1 MNKIL
6 NSSTL
11 QYLENR
17 LLDELSKN
25 PFFQQKRI
33 MNSPRAMGDT
43 VQEVIGELLPKCL
56 PDGVI
61 SEFSADFARR
71 AMADLAFTDVDNNY
85 YLIDVKTH
93 NTTTQFNMPN
103 LTSVHRLSRFY
114 EDDRNYFIVLLVE
127 YAVENG
133 TLSFSAVRFV
143 PIEHLKWSCLTIGA
157 LGWGQIQIA
166 NASIIHIARTAT
178 RKEWML
184 SLCDELDVFY
194 PKEISKIEDRLDYFR
209 TVRAFWESK

>member
-1 MNKIL
+1 MNKVL
-6 NSSTL
+6 NSQTL
-11 QYLENR
+11 QYLENK
-17 LLDELSKN
+17 LLEALSIN
-25 PFFQQKRI
+25 PFFQQKRV
-33 MNSPRAMGDT
+33 MNSPRAMGDA
-43 VQEVIGELLPKCL
+43 VQDIIGELLPKCIPEGIL
-56 PDGVI
+56 

-127 YAVENG
+127 YAIEDG
-133 TLSFSAVRFV
+133 ALKFTHIRFV
-143 PIEHLKWSCLTIGA
+143 PIEHLQWSCLTIGA

-166 NASIIHIARTAT
+166 NASIIHIDRNAS
-178 RKEWML
+178 RKAWML
-184 SLCDELDVFY
+184 SLCDQLDVFY
-194 PKEISKIEDRLDYFR
+194 PKEIAKITERLDYFK
-209 TVRAFWESK
+209 TVRSFWENK